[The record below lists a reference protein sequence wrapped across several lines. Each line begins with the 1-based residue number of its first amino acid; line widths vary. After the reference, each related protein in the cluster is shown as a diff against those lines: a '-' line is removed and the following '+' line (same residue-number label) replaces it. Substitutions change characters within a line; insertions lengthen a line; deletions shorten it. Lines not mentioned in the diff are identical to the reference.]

1 MTVLSQDLKGFTLIE
16 LSIVIGIIGI
26 LAAVAIPIFD
36 SFSDSSKVDELKSEM
51 LVAAT
56 AQEKYFL
63 ARGVYASEAISLY
76 SYNFPKDHD
85 DMKFNTGIYIKNG
98 VGMYYWI
105 HGIRCIKGEPKCWLY
120 ISSLMGTTE
129 TANFRELKYGESV
142 SEFSGIP
149 SCACN

>member
-1 MTVLSQDLKGFTLIE
+1 MTVLSRDFKGFTLIE
-16 LSIVIGIIGI
+16 LAIVVGIISI

-63 ARGVYASEAISLY
+63 TKGVYASESISLY
-76 SYNFPKDHD
+76 NYSFPKDHN
-85 DMKFNTGIYIKNG
+85 DMKFKTGIYIKNG
-98 VGMYYWI
+98 VGMSYWI
-105 HGIRCIKGEPKCWLY
+105 HGIRCIKGNPKCWLF

-129 TANFRELKYGESV
+129 TTNFRELKVGESV
-142 SEFSGIP
+142 NEYNGVP
-149 SCACN
+149 SCTCN